1 MREDAV
7 QKKGGKK
14 EDNEAA
20 KPKLT
25 VGCLD
30 EQNPL
35 DPVVKETALT
45 NERGRSK
52 KIPKEKATDNYHF
65 EKFKKKS
72 TKRF

>member
-14 EDNEAA
+14 EDNEAV

-35 DPVVKETALT
+35 DPVVKETAVT

-52 KIPKEKATDNYHF
+52 KISKEKATDNYHF